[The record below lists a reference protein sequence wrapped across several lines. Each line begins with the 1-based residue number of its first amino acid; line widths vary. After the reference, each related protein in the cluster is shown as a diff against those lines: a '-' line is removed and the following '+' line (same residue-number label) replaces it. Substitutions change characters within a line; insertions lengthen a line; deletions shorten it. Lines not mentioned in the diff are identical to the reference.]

1 MLVETSSF
9 RADYSAKSC
18 KLFGDI
24 KTSIMNAE
32 DMYYSESQDAYEWAS
47 VTKSLLAALTKVLQ
61 TEATKKALNKILDD
75 GVRKLGTDLASLAQ
89 KAECIKTLKL
99 RSTEMQTSINNK
111 VKAIAANA
119 KTLQD
124 ISNAATFRF
133 YQRGVMQQQN
143 QLRADLKFTENATK
157 KLNEDIRKIDQAKA
171 KLQTE
176 IDNIDKLKLKIDP
189 IKALMNSDS
198 EVDELK
204 RSAQELVAECE
215 KYRERHNLNK
225 NLV

>member
-1 MLVETSSF
+1 
-9 RADYSAKSC
+9 
-18 KLFGDI
+18 
-24 KTSIMNAE
+24 
-32 DMYYSESQDAYEWAS
+32 
-47 VTKSLLAALTKVLQ
+47 
-61 TEATKKALNKILDD
+61 
-75 GVRKLGTDLASLAQ
+75 
-89 KAECIKTLKL
+89 
-99 RSTEMQTSINNK
+99 
-111 VKAIAANA
+111 
-119 KTLQD
+119 
-124 ISNAATFRF
+124 
-133 YQRGVMQQQN
+133 MQQQN

-176 IDNIDKLKLKIDP
+176 INNIDKLKLKIYP